1 MLFSSISFI
10 YYFLPIVLLAYFI
23 VPFRY
28 KNAVLLISSLVFYFF
43 GEPKYTI
50 ILVLSTLVDYSHS
63 LVIEKYRGT
72 SKAKIAL
79 ISSIVINLGML
90 GFFKYADFFMLNS
103 NTLFGTDFSPF
114 NIALPIG
121 ISFFTFQTMSYTI
134 DVYRNQVPA
143 QRNLWQ
149 LGTYVTLFPQL
160 VAGPIVRYKTVA
172 EELIARTHSFEI
184 FSSGVNRF
192 VLGLAKKVLLAN
204 QLGELSILS
213 QSTQS
218 PSVLFLWLGALAFAL
233 QIYFDFSGYSDMAI
247 GLGRM
252 FGFHFLENFNY
263 PYISKSVTE
272 FWTRW
277 HISLGTWFKDYVYI
291 PMGGNRVSPL
301 LWYRNI
307 LFVWLITGFWH
318 GASWNFVLWGLY
330 FAIILVLEKKFLS
343 KLLKRT
349 PDFIRHC
356 YVTFAIVISFVI
368 FNHDSLS
375 EVLTA
380 LNGLFGLSGLPLFT
394 LETSYYLQSYL
405 VIILISV
412 ICATPLLKI
421 GYEKLMTSN
430 LYQKISTFVE
440 PLGMLL
446 LLLVVTGY
454 LVDAS
459 FNPFLY
465 FRF

>member
-10 YYFLPIVLLAYFI
+10 YYYLPMVLLAYFL
-23 VPFRY
+23 VPFRF
-28 KNAVLLISSLVFYFF
+28 KNAVLLISSLVFYFL

-50 ILVLSTLVDYSHS
+50 LLVISTLVDYSHS

-103 NTLFGTDFSPF
+103 NMLFGTDFSPLH
-114 NIALPIG
+114 IALPIG

-204 QLGELSILS
+204 QLGELSVLS
-213 QSTQS
+213 QSTES

-330 FAIILVLEKKFLS
+330 FAIILVLEKQFLS
-343 KLLKRT
+343 KLLKKT
-349 PDFIRHC
+349 PDFMRHC

-368 FNHDSLS
+368 FNHDSVS
-375 EVLTA
+375 GVLTA

-394 LETSYYLQSYL
+394 LETIYYLQSYL
-405 VIILISV
+405 IILGIAM
-412 ICATPLLKI
+412 ICATPLLKVC
-421 GYEKLMTSN
+421 YKHLMKSTI
-430 LYQKISTFVE
+430 YQKLSVPLE
-440 PLGMLL
+440 PLGIII